1 MQVFRINL
9 NCTIMHRCKILK
21 GDRVCLKSCVAYSND
36 AVFYQPPIYESLLV
50 EHDDVLDVTA
60 VNNDIYL
67 LLNQNRLSALGE
79 DNVKKILDS
88 IASQSS
94 PMSELRKKVSD
105 SDLLSFCKSRYIQT
119 PSELRSW
126 SNYLNTEMSDLVQK
140 YADEHNDDKP
150 SDTPGP
156 SDTPAPP
163 AE

>member
-1 MQVFRINL
+1 
-9 NCTIMHRCKILK
+9 MHRCKILK
-21 GDRVCLKSCVAYSND
+21 GDRVCVKSCVAYSSD
-36 AVFYQPPIYESLLV
+36 AVFYQPPIYDALLV

-94 PMSELRKKVSD
+94 SMSELRKSVSD

-119 PSELRSW
+119 PSELRAW

-140 YADEHNDDKP
+140 YADEHKDDKP
-150 SDTPGP
+150 D
-156 SDTPAPP
+156 DTPAPP

>member
-1 MQVFRINL
+1 
-9 NCTIMHRCKILK
+9 MHRCKILK
-21 GDRVCLKSCVAYSND
+21 GERVSVKSCVASSPD
-36 AVFYQPPIYESLLV
+36 AVFYQPPIYDSLLV
-50 EHDDVLDVTA
+50 EHNVELDVTA

-94 PMSELRKKVSD
+94 VMSELRKKVSD

-119 PSELRSW
+119 PSELRAW

-140 YADEHNDDKP
+140 YADEHKDDKP
-150 SDTPGP
+150 DVPSSDTP

>member
-1 MQVFRINL
+1 
-9 NCTIMHRCKILK
+9 MHRSKILN
-21 GDRVCLKSCVAYSND
+21 GSRVLVKSCVAYSSE
-36 AVFYQPPIYESLLV
+36 AVFYQPPIYDSLLV
-50 EHDDVLDVTA
+50 NYSKSLDA
-60 VNNDIYL
+60 VSVSNDIYL

-88 IASQSS
+88 IGSQNSA
-94 PMSELRKKVSD
+94 MFELRKKISD

-119 PSELRSW
+119 PSELRAW

-140 YADEHNDDKP
+140 YADEHIDDKP
-150 SDTPGP
+150 DVSSSDKP

>member
-1 MQVFRINL
+1 
-9 NCTIMHRCKILK
+9 MHRCKILK
-21 GDRVCLKSCVAYSND
+21 GDRVCVKSCVAYSSD
-36 AVFYQPPIYESLLV
+36 AVFYQPPIYDSLLV

-67 LLNQNRLSALGE
+67 LLNQNRLSSLGE

-94 PMSELRKKVSD
+94 SMSELRKKVSD
-105 SDLLSFCKSRYIQT
+105 SDLLAFCKSRYIQT
-119 PSELRSW
+119 PSELRAW

-140 YADEHNDDKP
+140 YVDDNKDDKP
-150 SDTPGP
+150 DDKPGDNSSVISSD
-156 SDTPAPP
+156 SPAPP

>member
-1 MQVFRINL
+1 
-9 NCTIMHRCKILK
+9 MHRSKILN
-21 GDRVCLKSCVAYSND
+21 GSRVHVKSCVAYSSE
-36 AVFYQPPIYESLLV
+36 AVFYQPPIYDSLLV
-50 EHDDVLDVTA
+50 NYSKSFDA
-60 VNNDIYL
+60 VSVSNDIYL

-88 IASQSS
+88 IGSQSS
-94 PMSELRKKVSD
+94 AMSELRKKISD

-119 PSELRSW
+119 PSELRAW

-140 YADEHNDDKP
+140 YADEHIDDKP
-150 SDTPGP
+150 DVSSSDKP

>member
-1 MQVFRINL
+1 
-9 NCTIMHRCKILK
+9 MHRCKILK
-21 GDRVCLKSCVAYSND
+21 GGRVRVKSCVAYSPD
-36 AVFYQPPIYESLLV
+36 AVFYQPPIYDALLV
-50 EHDDVLDVTA
+50 EHNEELDVTA

-88 IASQSS
+88 IASQSTA
-94 PMSELRKKVSD
+94 MSELRKKVSD

-119 PSELRSW
+119 PCELRAW

-140 YADEHNDDKP
+140 YADEHKDDKP
-150 SDTPGP
+150 DDKPDVPSSDTP